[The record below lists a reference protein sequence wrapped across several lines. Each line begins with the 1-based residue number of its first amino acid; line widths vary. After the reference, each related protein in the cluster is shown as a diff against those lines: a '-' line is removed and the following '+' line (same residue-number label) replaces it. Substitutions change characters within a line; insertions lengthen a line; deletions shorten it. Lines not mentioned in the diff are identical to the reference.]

1 MNTKPLISLQGAGVQ
16 QNGRWLIRDVDLWVN
31 PGEIVTLIGP
41 NGSGKSTTMKAA
53 IGLMKLQEG
62 KEFKQPNLRIGYVP
76 QKLTID
82 ATLPMS
88 VHRLMR
94 LAGRYSDALI
104 DEMLTSVGMKDHAHS
119 AVHDLSGG
127 EFQRVL
133 LARAMIGKP
142 DLLVLDE
149 PVQGVDYAG
158 EAELYDLIGK
168 FRKQTGCGILLI
180 SHDLHV
186 VMAQTDR
193 VLCLNGHVCCTGTP
207 QSVASSP
214 KYLELFGRQAS
225 SSLAVYQHHHDH
237 THLSDGRV
245 LHEDGSIT
253 DHCYHEDGHHH
264 HHDHTHDH
272 THTDGTGQE
281 NAHAG

>member
-16 QNGRWLIRDVDLWVN
+16 QKGRWLIRDVDLWVN

-41 NGSGKSTTMKAA
+41 NGSGKSTTLKAA
-53 IGLMKLQEG
+53 IGLMGLQEG
-62 KEFKQPNLRIGYVP
+62 KAYKQPDLRIGYVP
-76 QKLTID
+76 QKLAID
-82 ATLPMS
+82 ATLPLT
-88 VHRLMR
+88 VRRLMR
-94 LAGRYSDALI
+94 IAGRYSDELI
-104 DEMLTSVGMKDHAHS
+104 DEMLTSVGMQDHADY

-133 LARAMIGKP
+133 LARAMIGQP

-158 EAELYDLIGK
+158 EAALYDLIGK
-168 FRKQTGCGILLI
+168 FRNKTGCGILLI

-214 KYLELFGRQAS
+214 KYLELFGHQAS
-225 SSLAVYQHHHDH
+225 ASLALYQHHHDH

-253 DHCYHEDGHHH
+253 DHCHHEDGHH
-264 HHDHTHDH
+264 DHNENAESE
-272 THTDGTGQE
+272 GQE
-281 NAHAG
+281 ASHVR